1 MKRKVSDFIKYF
13 TNFFFLITF
22 VISGWNIIFYETS
35 FCWIELDIAIME
47 FIISLLAIVIMN
59 VEFFERND

>member
-13 TNFFFLITF
+13 TTFFFLITF
-22 VISGWNIIFYETS
+22 VISGWNIIFCETS
-35 FCWIELDIAIME
+35 FCWIEPDIAVME